1 MHRVLISLSSFGAG
15 EVRRHSQL
23 EFTRLAHS
31 AGDDLL
37 AVTHGQIGQ
46 LRAVAALSGASS

>member
-15 EVRRHSQL
+15 EVRSHGQL

-31 AGDDLL
+31 AGADLL
-37 AVTHGQIGQ
+37 AVTCGEIGQ
-46 LRAVAALSGASS
+46 LRAVAALSRAAA